1 MVAVTAGIFVTLSA
15 TGGSTGSTGSTGIE
29 ATAFTVNHV
38 PGDMV
43 TIKIV
48 DSAASAQEMTKQL
61 RSQGLDITVNTM
73 SSTAQETGHWV
84 LASFSGQVPESVS
97 DAVSAQARRQP
108 ATITVPAAFP
118 GSLTLVVA
126 VKSR

>member
-1 MVAVTAGIFVTLSA
+1 VVAATAGVFVTLSV
-15 TGGSTGSTGSTGIE
+15 TGGSTGLTATA
-29 ATAFTVNHV
+29 ATAFTINHV

-48 DSAASAQEMTKQL
+48 NSAASAQEMTKQL
-61 RSQGLDITVNTM
+61 RGQGLDITVKTM

-84 LASFSGQVPESVS
+84 FASFSAQVPQSVS
-97 DAVSAQARRQP
+97 DAVGAQASRQP
-108 ATITVPAAFP
+108 ATITVPAEFP

-126 VKSR
+126 VKSY